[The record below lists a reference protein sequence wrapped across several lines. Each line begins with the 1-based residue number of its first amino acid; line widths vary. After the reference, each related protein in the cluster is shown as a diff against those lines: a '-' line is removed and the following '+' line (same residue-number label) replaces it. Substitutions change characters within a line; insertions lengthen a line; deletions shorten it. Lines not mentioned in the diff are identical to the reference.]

1 MDYVYYKNLLKVAE
15 GFDDFDKFVGEVGFP
30 EQITLGTDQYVK
42 ALHIIF
48 AVANGKLRD
57 AIEGYKISYVHNLL
71 DIPRSTFQDWIYGN
85 SNISKYDKQLIGF
98 ALISL

>member
-1 MDYVYYKNLLKVAE
+1 MNYIYYKNLLKVAE
-15 GFDDFDKFVGEVGFP
+15 RFDDIDKFIGEVGYP
-30 EQITLGTDQYVK
+30 EQITLDTDQYVRE
-42 ALHIIF
+42 LHIIF

-57 AIEGYKISYVHNLL
+57 VIEGYKISYIHTLL

-85 SNISKYDKQLIGF
+85 SNISKYDKELIGF